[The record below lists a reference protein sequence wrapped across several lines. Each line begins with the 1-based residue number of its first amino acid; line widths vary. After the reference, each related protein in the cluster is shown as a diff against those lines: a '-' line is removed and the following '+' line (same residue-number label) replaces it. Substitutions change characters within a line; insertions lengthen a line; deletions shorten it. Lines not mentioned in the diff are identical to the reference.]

1 MVKLA
6 SRPALNRETAGS
18 NPARTTTWYNASMA
32 NKKTTLSLIAA
43 LVSVILLYFVPQ
55 GASYLTS
62 HIGFL
67 QPVQTGVASTRAL
80 ALRNGIMVGK
90 ATLTTDSPG
99 SDKTVPVDMEL
110 YRNGDKVRKCSQ
122 ASYPLSSSRTD
133 VIVNCGKVDGV
144 KSGRSGGYTVKVIK
158 ARVIPTQPGDS
169 STD

>member
-1 MVKLA
+1 
-6 SRPALNRETAGS
+6 
-18 NPARTTTWYNASMA
+18 MA

-43 LVSVILLYFVPQ
+43 LVAVILLCFVPQ

-99 SDKTVPVDMEL
+99 SDKTVPVDLERPGQRVILLTGGGKTVTVDMEL

>member
-43 LVSVILLYFVPQ
+43 LVAVIILYFVPQ

-67 QPVQTGVASTRAL
+67 RPVQTGVASTSAL

-99 SDKTVPVDMEL
+99 SGKTVTVNMEL
-110 YRNGDKVRKCSQ
+110 YRNGDKVRTCSQ
-122 ASYPLSSSRTD
+122 ASYPLSSSRTN

-144 KSGRSGGYTVKVIK
+144 KAGRSGGYTVKVIK
-158 ARVIPTQPGDS
+158 ARVVSMPSGDS

>member
-43 LVSVILLYFVPQ
+43 LVAVIILYFVPQ

-62 HIGFL
+62 HVEFL
-67 QPVQTGVASTRAL
+67 RPVQTGVTSTSAL
-80 ALRNGIMVGK
+80 ALRNGIMAGK

-99 SDKTVPVDMEL
+99 SGKTVTVNMEL
-110 YRNGDKVRKCSQ
+110 YRNGDKVRTCSQ
-122 ASYPLSSSRTD
+122 ASYPLSSSRTN
-133 VIVNCGKVDGV
+133 VIVNCGKVNGV
-144 KSGRSGGYTVKVIK
+144 KAGRSGGYTVKVIK
-158 ARVIPTQPGDS
+158 ARVVSMPSGDS